1 MSTDLASLSAEDLLL
16 RVSIGDV
23 SAFNTLHSVK
33 MPVVRAAAM
42 QLLRDRHHAEDV
54 APKGDGQHLAV
65 CSTVQPIVGFGEC
78 LDPAGS
84 RHQAIDR
91 IRTAESFRRQDNSCS
106 EPNRVFGA
114 DDVADAAVARCD
126 SGPLDL
132 ALLQLTAVQRQALG
146 LAFFSRL
153 TYPQIAA
160 SLNVPLGRFKS
171 RVRDSLLKLRAILSD
186 RR

>member
-23 SAFNTLHSVK
+23 SAFDTLYSVK

-54 APKGDGQHLAV
+54 AQKVMVSIWQCAARFNPL
-65 CSTVQPIVGFGEC
+65 
-78 LDPAGS
+78 LGS
-84 RHQAIDR
+84 ANAWILQVTRHKAIDR
-91 IRTAESFRRQDNSCS
+91 IRTAEFFRRQDNSCS
-106 EPNRVFGA
+106 EPNRVFGT

-132 ALLQLTAVQRQALG
+132 ALLQLTAVQRQAFG

-153 TYPQIAA
+153 TYPQFAA
-160 SLNVPLGRFKS
+160 SLNVPLGTFKN

>member
-1 MSTDLASLSAEDLLL
+1 MLPQKVM
-16 RVSIGDV
+16 VSIWQCAARFNPLLG
-23 SAFNTLHSVK
+23 SANAWILQIT
-33 MPVVRAAAM
+33 
-42 QLLRDRHHAEDV
+42 
-54 APKGDGQHLAV
+54 
-65 CSTVQPIVGFGEC
+65 
-78 LDPAGS
+78 

-160 SLNVPLGRFKS
+160 SLNVPLGTFKS